1 MYKTPNIV
9 DFVESIWTIPDGFI
23 HNSKK
28 YHIDLDNTKKLVL
41 NMMVDEPYFIGEFQR
56 QFGKSEMCLMYAVY
70 IAMRTTCNK
79 ISIMYSDEMT
89 CNNMRKRLEKVLKN
103 LMIVNCFRNDA
114 FEFNTG
120 SIIYFNKI
128 SDNATHVIIDEAAY
142 FSEDNLGTI
151 MNNIPKDCDIK
162 ILTSDKENEDNI
174 TYNKLKKDKKYTILR
189 YCYEDSY
196 PSMDY

>member
-9 DFVESIWTIPDGFI
+9 DFVESIWTISDYSI
-23 HNSKK
+23 ANSKR
-28 YHIDLDNTKKLVL
+28 YHIDLDNTKKMVL
-41 NMMVDEPYFIGEFQR
+41 NMMVNEPYFIGEFQR

-142 FSEDNLGTI
+142 FSEDNLETI